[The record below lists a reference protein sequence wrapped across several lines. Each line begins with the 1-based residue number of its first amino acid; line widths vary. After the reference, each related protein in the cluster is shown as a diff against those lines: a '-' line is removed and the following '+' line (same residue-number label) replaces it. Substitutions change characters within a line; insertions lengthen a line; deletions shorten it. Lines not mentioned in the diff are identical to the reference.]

1 MAMLVSLTS
10 FAAALG
16 EGYEKVTDI
25 SKLAAGDRV
34 VVYCDGSSIGVTG
47 WNGSKDATVA
57 AEGWVEYLVEA
68 ASGGVY
74 LKDEKANNY
83 IASPGS
89 SNQFKYGTKGVCSV
103 DANGVLKCNS
113 RFLCHND
120 QNGNY
125 YRMYTAIGSYKPFYV
140 YKVVPVEVD
149 PDATIYTVTVKS
161 ADETMGTVA
170 GGGEYA
176 EGKTATLEATPK
188 TGYEFVKW
196 SNEST
201 DNPLQITVTGDI
213 ELTATFQAQAPI
225 TIAEANK
232 LADNATCTL
241 NEFTV
246 TYVFKS
252 YTHIQDASGYG
263 MIYSSN
269 FGLKAGDVVSGFTC
283 TKASYNGLPQ
293 FIPTCKLADLTIVN
307 GEAPAVAEV
316 TTAPTGNYHQVVK
329 LVNVKMAT
337 GEFTT
342 SANKTLTATCPDGT
356 TIAVYNNKNV
366 TATFTADKTY
376 NITGDVCQYSG
387 KIQVSAYAVEEY
399 VAPEP
404 CTLATAIN
412 WDAPIAA
419 EANTDKWYAVNI
431 ASAIAAQKDIALTVA
446 NPGTEAVEITVA
458 AYANCPATEKIA
470 SATSTIN
477 AGATKTTTV
486 KYDEFLADQAEVIY
500 FNVITKGGDLNI
512 NTETI
517 EPVEVMELTMT
528 NLSVDTY
535 GEATGLWASD
545 PDSGIEVMLFLDAE
559 GNLMEESSIM
569 VSWMD
574 YPVTGTVT
582 KAYNEEL
589 ATDVYTAEL
598 YTTVG
603 ETNYKLVITMYYVP
617 AVATPVVVENATI
630 DDQTEETGFMYM
642 YGEWTDAEGL
652 VYPVSAEVPGFDATV
667 AEAVYKNVTVTV
679 GGWGDEDPWLG
690 FVQGD
695 ATITV
700 VENVVTLTGVMSSWD
715 GLTLDVT
722 ITGTLPAVAEPVEM
736 VGVVKRA
743 IQNGDE
749 VIVLTHE
756 ADGTAHIYQVVDG
769 VAVAE
774 VSQEGVIA
782 VDAENAG
789 DLLAI
794 SDIALTEDGKLVAVN
809 KIVCQSDAGQVKE
822 GYKRGELKAYIWN
835 DLAGAPAVW
844 FTSKMSSNWY
854 NSIQGHTMA
863 VKGTSTNATIMVT
876 GMNLT
881 SPGKSR
887 YSVFSVIDGA
897 YVEPAVNDGTHY
909 HFTKGTN
916 ITLETLGESYELNV
930 SPLAENT
937 WVLDGEL
944 VDPFEITDPLTYNT
958 EVTAGATLNED
969 LGKKYNGASYVTV
982 GENVWMIAPFATPA
996 GDLVAV
1002 EILDITNGLG
1012 AAQYVN
1018 MLYLEES
1025 VAATAAATAVQVTEE
1040 ALVVTLV
1047 ADATIYT
1054 MELPLSD
1061 EPDYQMY
1068 EDAITNL
1075 VIDYDNMLLIGGPSD
1090 AFQVEVV
1097 LGLGDYDRNTDN
1109 FALLPESSIS
1119 VLGSEA
1125 TFIDGIASVDGIAQT
1140 ALAVVHCM
1148 WNGMALEF
1156 HLTMSAAPLEAT
1168 KVVVE
1173 NAVIEIEKVLLWGDM
1188 YDYALKMTGV
1198 WTNEGVDYPVL
1209 VEVPVYYPEAT
1220 EPSIIFS
1227 TVTVGGQGDDD
1238 PWLGFGEGD
1247 LTITTEGDKIT
1258 ATGIVENPMAG
1269 VAIDITISGNLTTT
1283 GLENATVT
1291 AKPVKMIKNGQLVI
1305 EKDGV
1310 QFNAQ
1315 GATVK

>member
-1 MAMLVSLTS
+1 MKKIYALFMTLCLMLSATAAPLAGTVKGSYPLDTKVVTSTKKLSMGKMQKAPAATQGLQYDATEGELIRYYNESDVLNVDATYLSNGQLSIKMIASDYSDMLSLVLWVEDTVPGIVIPEGTYPITS
-10 FAAALG
+10 EPAYGTAYASPGVQNGSVYPSFYGMLNSKGQILTPLYFLESGNVVVEVVDGNLKISVDAANSNNVPMTIVYEVG
-16 EGYEKVTDI
+16 GKSEKVEVKGPLKYDATEGALD
-25 SKLAAGDRV
+25 
-34 VVYCDGSSIGVTG
+34 VTYG
-47 WNGSKDATVA
+47 ADATVQLTN
-57 AEGWVEYLVEA
+57 GDGYSILTV
-68 ASGGVY
+68 AS
-74 LKDEKANNY
+74 
-83 IASPGS
+83 
-89 SNQFKYGTKGVCSV
+89 
-103 DANGVLKCNS
+103 
-113 RFLCHND
+113 
-120 QNGNY
+120 
-125 YRMYTAIGSYKPFYV
+125 
-140 YKVVPVEVD
+140 
-149 PDATIYTVTVKS
+149 PDATNEVDLAFFYDAADPETVIPVGTYTIDDSYTS
-161 ADETMGTVA
+161 GTVLA
-170 GGGEYA
+170 SSGVNNQGQVSLSFYA
-176 EGKTATLEATPK
+176 NLDEEGYLVTPIYFLVDGTVEVTNVDGYLKVEVNATNSNDVPIHIVYDATP
-188 TGYEFVKW
+188 
-196 SNEST
+196 
-201 DNPLQITVTGDI
+201 
-213 ELTATFQAQAPI
+213 
-225 TIAEANK
+225 
-232 LADNATCTL
+232 
-241 NEFTV
+241 
-246 TYVFKS
+246 
-252 YTHIQDASGYG
+252 
-263 MIYSSN
+263 
-269 FGLKAGDVVSGFTC
+269 
-283 TKASYNGLPQ
+283 
-293 FIPTCKLADLTIVN
+293 
-307 GEAPAVAEV
+307 
-316 TTAPTGNYHQVVK
+316 
-329 LVNVKMAT
+329 
-337 GEFTT
+337 
-342 SANKTLTATCPDGT
+342 
-356 TIAVYNNKNV
+356 
-366 TATFTADKTY
+366 
-376 NITGDVCQYSG
+376 
-387 KIQVSAYAVEEY
+387 
-399 VAPEP
+399 APEYE
-404 CTLATAIN
+404 L
-412 WDAPIAA
+412 
-419 EANTDKWYAVNI
+419 
-431 ASAIAAQKDIALTVA
+431 
-446 NPGTEAVEITVA
+446 
-458 AYANCPATEKIA
+458 
-470 SATSTIN
+470 
-477 AGATKTTTV
+477 
-486 KYDEFLADQAEVIY
+486 
-500 FNVITKGGDLNI
+500 
-512 NTETI
+512 
-517 EPVEVMELTMT
+517 MELTMT

-545 PDSGIEVMLFLDAE
+545 PDNGIEVMLFLDAE

-582 KAYNEEL
+582 KVYDEEL

-598 YTTVG
+598 YTTVD
-603 ETNYKLVITMYYVP
+603 ETNYKLIITMYYVP
-617 AVATPVVVENATI
+617 AEAIPVVVENAVI
-630 DDQTEETGFMYM
+630 DDQTETSGFMYM
-642 YGEWTDAEGL
+642 TGEWTDAEGV
-652 VYPVSAEVPGFDATV
+652 VYPVSVEVPGFDATV

-679 GGWGDEDPWLG
+679 GGWGEDENWLG

-695 ATITV
+695 ATVTV

-722 ITGTLPAVAEPVEM
+722 ITGTLPEPVEPVEM

-743 IQNGDE
+743 VQNGDE

-774 VSQEGVIA
+774 ISQEGVVA
-782 VDAENAG
+782 VDTENAG

-863 VKGTSTNATIMVT
+863 VKGTSTNATLVT
-876 GMNLT
+876 TGITATGN
-881 SPGKSR
+881 KFR
-887 YSVFSVIDGA
+887 YSVYNVIDGV
-897 YVEPAVNDGTHY
+897 YTDPAVNNSEYYHY
-909 HFTKGTN
+909 TKGSAQTTDN
-916 ITLETLGESYELNV
+916 IGASYEINFSL
-930 SPLAENT
+930 LAENT
-937 WVLDGEL
+937 WVLDGNL

-958 EVTAGATLNED
+958 EVTAGAPLNED

-982 GENVWMIAPFATPA
+982 GEQVWMVAPFATPA

-1061 EPDYQMY
+1061 EPDFQMY

-1156 HLTMSAAPLEAT
+1156 HLTMSAATIEPT
-1168 KVVVE
+1168 VVVVE
-1173 NAVIEIEKVLLWGDM
+1173 NAVVEVEKYLLWGDM

-1198 WTNEGVDYPVL
+1198 WNNEEDGLAYPVL

-1220 EPSIIFS
+1220 EPYEIYS
-1227 TVTVGGQGDDD
+1227 TVTVGGQGDED
-1238 PWLGFGEGD
+1238 PWLGFGEGY
-1247 LTITTEGDKIT
+1247 LTITQEGDKIT
-1258 ATGIVENPMAG
+1258 AAGIVENPMAG
-1269 VAIDITISGNLTTT
+1269 IAIDITISGSITNVPD
-1283 GLENATVT
+1283 GVENITVT
-1291 AKPVKMIKNGQLVI
+1291 VKPVKMIKNGQLII

-1310 QFNAQ
+1310 QYNVN
-1315 GATVK
+1315 GAILK